1 MRRPKHHIQRKP
13 PPDGMTPSLEA
24 RQVLEYV
31 VSVTQNPVPSHDPS
45 RPPQSGCGPLF
56 ASRLLQILRRKD
68 SLPPLEDPDAYRLI
82 AHYKAA
88 LHVKMIGKRAMVN
101 PENTTTQECRII
113 AGLENLNSQWNKGG
127 ALPNVKDPYEDFADY
142 AKVAIL
148 RPMPWVDGADPELK
162 KATRRTSTKPTP
174 ETRRILDT
182 VCEASSSN
190 PNPIPVLPGTSTV
203 RPPDDKRLLQEMYQ
217 ISTPDLQRRVKNFNA
232 DHLPEKLCKDSDG
245 DPITLARPGNEEFIA
260 IYHPSFSV
268 QQLPLPSSP
277 GSEEN
282 VRQWVLQSV
291 LQTAQRMLNVIDPS
305 TSTWSFGDV
314 HGRGTQ
320 DLKSDFSWQCNL
332 GQGTDVDVTH
342 RLIVEVKAPWV
353 MRTKDFEEFVAL
365 GKLRKASEIVADI
378 RAKNNG
384 VIPTDKHGDPEP
396 PTFKKVENYENW
408 VFGVFSL
415 GFEIAYVSGVI
426 PYDNTG
432 PTVLECLMYWV
443 QSAMFVPGLFEVPM
457 VSTTVPPAHK
467 TDTVHTLEH
476 AWFRNPKAVAIIGSL
491 SGSGKILP
499 TAWELAVERW
509 RSHGYER
516 VEAAIE
522 ESTKLQAATDSST
535 DILAK
540 NPQMT
545 ALRKFLKSFSPAH
558 RELS

>member
-396 PTFKKVENYENW
+396 PTFKK
-408 VFGVFSL
+408 
-415 GFEIAYVSGVI
+415 AYVSGVI

-457 VSTTVPPAHK
+457 
-467 TDTVHTLEH
+467 
-476 AWFRNPKAVAIIGSL
+476 L